1 MRLDENERA
10 IMLKQTIRRAANTF
24 RFDIHR
30 YSRAEWRWSYD
41 VSDYYPVNPTVRW
54 GYGKP
59 PHPQLWE
66 ILNRRRND
74 YCAII
79 DQLTEHAEILAS
91 VPLESNANSGTPFW
105 KNGWFENFDA
115 AALVGLL
122 VSKAP
127 ARYLEIGSGN
137 STKFARYAVERA
149 KLPTSITSIDPRPR
163 AAVDALCDK
172 VIRER
177 LEDCDLS
184 LFEQL
189 DSGDMIFFDGSHR
202 VFTNSD
208 TTVFFLEVLP
218 RIRRGVVIH
227 VHDIFLPWDYLPDWG
242 QRMYSE
248 QYLLAAMIL
257 SPEPLFKI
265 LLPNFFACTNS
276 ELNAQIKLLLEP
288 IGLIAQGWSFWM
300 EKT

>member
-1 MRLDENERA
+1 
-10 IMLKQTIRRAANTF
+10 MLT
-24 RFDIHR
+24 
-30 YSRAEWRWSYD
+30 
-41 VSDYYPVNPTVRW
+41 
-54 GYGKP
+54 
-59 PHPQLWE
+59 L
-66 ILNRRRND
+66 
-74 YCAII
+74 
-79 DQLTEHAEILAS
+79 
-91 VPLESNANSGTPFW
+91 GTPFW

-265 LLPNFFACTNS
+265 LLPNFFACTDL